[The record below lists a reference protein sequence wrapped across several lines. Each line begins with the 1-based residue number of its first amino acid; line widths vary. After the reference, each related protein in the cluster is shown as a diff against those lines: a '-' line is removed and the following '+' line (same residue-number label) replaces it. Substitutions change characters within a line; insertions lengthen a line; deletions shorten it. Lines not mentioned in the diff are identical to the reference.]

1 MEQEKTSVDTRE
13 LLWKAKRYR
22 WVALLPLVGALCA
35 AFLYVNVA
43 TPVYESA
50 VVISLEDPTPF
61 SEGVERLVRPSE
73 RNEDMVQKVARV
85 RNRVL
90 NRTFLQGVSDRLGL
104 SREPRLLRVGE
115 TAAKKYPGITPEEYA
130 TRVSVA
136 SLAKKVTVTPVGS
149 TFIRIAVKDPTP
161 VNARRVANAVGEGL
175 IEDTRKATLE
185 RAQARG
191 EFSQDQISVI
201 KENLRQSENSLQAA
215 KESAIGSSISAGPMD
230 QVSVSSVR
238 ELADGAEK
246 EMDQV
251 RERIN
256 ADRATWKE
264 RVGSGAQPQELRS
277 ARASELEGRLRGL
290 EGSYGMAALRGG
302 ERGGGGESYLQQI
315 GATRQMLL
323 NEYESVASRLP
334 GDLPDDAR
342 LLAAGIALDRAVLR
356 SLQARKDRL
365 QGAVR
370 NYLYEARSTPG
381 SQMQIERLTNE
392 VQKNRDLLATMEK
405 EATSSRMSEA
415 IETSQL
421 ALRVEV
427 VESPQLPLRPVW
439 PDRFKILAAA
449 FLLGPLLS
457 VGVIVGAERVGAI
470 LRTVEQAE
478 VELGTKVI
486 GTIPRIEGWSR
497 PGTFLQNNWA
507 PISILALIVLTALV
521 TGVYT
526 SVTAS
531 RHVNAT
537 NVELRR

>member
-427 VESPQLPLRPVW
+427 VESPQLPLRPV
-439 PDRFKILAAA
+439 
-449 FLLGPLLS
+449 
-457 VGVIVGAERVGAI
+457 
-470 LRTVEQAE
+470 
-478 VELGTKVI
+478 
-486 GTIPRIEGWSR
+486 
-497 PGTFLQNNWA
+497 
-507 PISILALIVLTALV
+507 
-521 TGVYT
+521 
-526 SVTAS
+526 
-531 RHVNAT
+531 
-537 NVELRR
+537 

>member
-1 MEQEKTSVDTRE
+1 VEQEKTSVDTRE

-277 ARASELEGRLRGL
+277 AHASELEGRLRGL

>member
-1 MEQEKTSVDTRE
+1 VEQEKTSVDTRE